1 MILKGELDIHITSE
15 LFWADSYV
23 LTLTIIL
30 GDLKFLLLIVC
41 NLSEFS
47 QMFNNGNMYYNMIIL
62 LMMYHVDLTLTI
74 WVKYKHGLM
83 HQLSFGLQ
91 KKQLCDNQLIKQVN
105 RDDPELKNRFRLS
118 VGKTDDTVTSKPKMI
133 SSSWIRMRNI
143 MAMVLLVANI

>member
-23 LTLTIIL
+23 LTLTITL

-41 NLSEFS
+41 NLSEYS

-74 WVKYKHGLM
+74 
-83 HQLSFGLQ
+83 
-91 KKQLCDNQLIKQVN
+91 
-105 RDDPELKNRFRLS
+105 
-118 VGKTDDTVTSKPKMI
+118 
-133 SSSWIRMRNI
+133 
-143 MAMVLLVANI
+143 